1 MRLCSR
7 PAPGTKVTPPLLYN
21 MTGTV
26 DDVVRQWAD
35 EACQRGVPVERCEDM
50 ARHQLADYVVA
61 SGGELRADPRWLLRV
76 RWGPGC
82 AVRLLTDAELGPLPP
97 AERDDPCPA
106 CGSSDLVYDER
117 GTPTTATCATAVIRS
132 ACLPPRTSSAAE
144 RGSAAGPRQ
153 ATTSGRPAR
162 A

>member
-1 MRLCSR
+1 
-7 PAPGTKVTPPLLYN
+7 

-117 GTPTTATCATAVIRS
+117 GTPPTATCHNCRHPFSVR
-132 ACLPPRTSSAAE
+132 AAE
-144 RGSAAGPRQ
+144 DEFGRRAWKRRRPQAGDDEWQ
-153 ATTSGRPAR
+153 ASTGVTVL
-162 A
+162 